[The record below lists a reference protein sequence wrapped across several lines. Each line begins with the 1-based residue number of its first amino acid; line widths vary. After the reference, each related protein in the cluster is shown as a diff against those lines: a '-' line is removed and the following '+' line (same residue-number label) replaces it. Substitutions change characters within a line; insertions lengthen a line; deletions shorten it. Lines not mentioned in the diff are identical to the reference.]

1 MGVWI
6 RQEWHEWKQLDERA
20 GPAMR
25 QDQRNAV
32 PVSGALMDEV
42 NVDAVELGAKL
53 IDRVQLALLCAPIKP
68 VGPICKQLFKVI
80 KIRPLVPG
88 NAWCLI
94 RPARVADALPE
105 IKENLF
111 LDPDRERS
119 DVNG

>member
-6 RQEWHEWKQLDERA
+6 RQEWHEWKQLDERT

-42 NVDAVELGAKL
+42 DVDAVELGAKL

-80 KIRPLVPG
+80 KIRLLVSG

-94 RPARVADALPE
+94 RPARVADARPE

-111 LDPDRERS
+111 LDPNRERS
-119 DVNG
+119 DADG